1 VADEKAAVIAPAW
14 HCAIHG
20 QTACATA
27 KRDGRTRRRNQRWAP
42 LNVSAA
48 VLYQPALT
56 LTVGRDATVASSSGS
71 TRGSA
76 RTEIVANLRVPV
88 LRHEMPGSG
97 PIGIKISA
105 AGGKRAF
112 SRHPQARPED
122 LSTRRGRHKAGK
134 VSGPADPRVEPE
146 DDDEGAEDD
155 DEGAENDLRGKV
167 FALADLILMLMG
179 SYSDMTDGWPVSH
192 SFGRVVSGP
201 AARRAVPRRYR
212 ASAQLHGGTLRE
224 TRREVYRC
232 RDWRA
237 SAAFPAASQA
247 VHAT

>member
-1 VADEKAAVIAPAW
+1 MPMGPDPGISW
-14 HCAIHG
+14 RRTG
-20 QTACATA
+20 TLRLAT
-27 KRDGRTRRRNQRWAP
+27 
-42 LNVSAA
+42 
-48 VLYQPALT
+48 
-56 LTVGRDATVASSSGS
+56 
-71 TRGSA
+71 
-76 RTEIVANLRVPV
+76 
-88 LRHEMPGSG
+88 
-97 PIGIKISA
+97 ISV
-105 AGGKRAF
+105 R
-112 SRHPQARPED
+112 
-122 LSTRRGRHKAGK
+122 
-134 VSGPADPRVEPE
+134 ADPRVEP
-146 DDDEGAEDD
+146 EDD